1 MPKAEIS
8 AVKHIIA
15 NTIHETARGDP
26 DGLAS
31 RVIAALAE
39 AGYSIVLANGM
50 EDTARGFLPLYHSAN
65 GDAWFLARD
74 PATGQPFVRHE
85 ANGRSGGQ
93 VTDIDLGAFLSGE
106 WHPEQAALLRLIG
119 TLSSIRLEPMR
130 RSRRP

>member
-1 MPKAEIS
+1 MKGKWGASPNAASRCGATRAVSVMLAQRMQENDMPKADTS

-15 NTIHETARGDP
+15 NTIHETSRGDP

-50 EDTARGFLPLYHSAN
+50 EDTVRGFLPLYRSAN

-74 PATGQPFVRHE
+74 PATG
-85 ANGRSGGQ
+85 
-93 VTDIDLGAFLSGE
+93 
-106 WHPEQAALLRLIG
+106 
-119 TLSSIRLEPMR
+119 
-130 RSRRP
+130 